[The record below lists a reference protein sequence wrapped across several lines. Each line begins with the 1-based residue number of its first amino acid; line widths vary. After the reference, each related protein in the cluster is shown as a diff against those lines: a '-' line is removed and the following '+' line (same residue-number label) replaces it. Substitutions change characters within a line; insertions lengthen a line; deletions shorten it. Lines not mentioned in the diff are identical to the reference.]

1 MGREH
6 RVLMVM
12 DDGDALEAQL
22 AAGSIRCPSC
32 SGSLRPWGWA
42 RARRVR
48 TLAGE
53 RRLRPRRGHCPNC
66 ALSAVLLPAW
76 CLPRRRDAA
85 EVVLK
90 ALRAKAG
97 GDGHRRIAER
107 LGRPPGTVRGWLRRA
122 AQLTEELR
130 TSAIRWAY
138 ALDAELSPI
147 APSGSALAS
156 ALEALGTAVS
166 AGVRRLGPRDP
177 AELAVRY
184 GLGLVFCGS
193 SPGP

>member
-1 MGREH
+1 MRREH

-12 DDGDALEAQL
+12 DDGDALDVQL
-22 AAGSIRCPSC
+22 SAGSIRCPSC
-32 SGSLRPWGWA
+32 SGSLKPWGWA

-53 RRLRPRRGHCPNC
+53 RWLRPRRGRCQSC
-66 ALSAVLLPAW
+66 EVSAVLLPAW

-85 EVVLK
+85 EVVLS
-90 ALRAKAG
+90 AMRAKAG

-107 LGRPPGTVRGWLRRA
+107 LGRPPGTVRNWLRRA

-138 ALDAELSPI
+138 ALDAELPPI
-147 APSGSALAS
+147 APSGSALAG
-156 ALEALGTAVS
+156 ALDALGTAVS
-166 AGVRRLGPRDP
+166 AGVRRLGPREP

-184 GLGLVFCGS
+184 GLGVVFCGS

>member
-1 MGREH
+1 
-6 RVLMVM
+6 V
-12 DDGDALEAQL
+12 
-22 AAGSIRCPSC
+22 
-32 SGSLRPWGWA
+32 
-42 RARRVR
+42 
-48 TLAGE
+48 
-53 RRLRPRRGHCPNC
+53 
-66 ALSAVLLPAW
+66 SAVLLPAW

-85 EVVLK
+85 EVVLN

-122 AQLTEELR
+122 TEFAEQLRVRAT
-130 TSAIRWAY
+130 RWAY
-138 ALDAELSPI
+138 ALDPELSPI
-147 APSGSALAS
+147 APSGSALAG

-166 AGVRRLGPRDP
+166 AGVRRLGPREP

-184 GLGLVFCGS
+184 GLGLVFCAS

>member
-1 MGREH
+1 MRREH
-6 RVLMVM
+6 RVLMVV

-53 RRLRPRRGHCPNC
+53 RRLRPRRGHCPSC
-66 ALSAVLLPAW
+66 ALSAVLLRAW

-130 TSAIRWAY
+130 TMATRWAY